1 VGFIPEGGCLG
12 YPGMNVGKRRHA
24 ILLYVS
30 TLYDKTSI
38 LYGLRRPVAAP
49 AALPSRISEP
59 RTYLVLPRSVSYIYI
74 YIHLVSMFHCVYNSC
89 IPIRIIHQALRA
101 RRFALRA
108 QRDSRL
114 PMPSLRP
121 YIHILPNIDITH
133 ITNHK

>member
-1 VGFIPEGGCLG
+1 MGFIPEGGCLG

-74 YIHLVSMFHCVYNSC
+74 YIYIWCPCFTVC
-89 IPIRIIHQALRA
+89 IIPAFQFALYIKRSA
-101 RRFALRA
+101 RGASRFALSAIRG
-108 QRDSRL
+108 S
-114 PMPSLRP
+114 PCLRCDLICT
-121 YIHILPNIDITH
+121 YYQT
-133 ITNHK
+133 

>member
-49 AALPSRISEP
+49 AALPSRGLSHASRASPLYNVP
-59 RTYLVLPRSVSYIYI
+59 RIFPVLF
-74 YIHLVSMFHCVYNSC
+74 HLVSHSWLFHLVV
-89 IPIRIIHQALRA
+89 
-101 RRFALRA
+101 
-108 QRDSRL
+108 
-114 PMPSLRP
+114 
-121 YIHILPNIDITH
+121 
-133 ITNHK
+133 